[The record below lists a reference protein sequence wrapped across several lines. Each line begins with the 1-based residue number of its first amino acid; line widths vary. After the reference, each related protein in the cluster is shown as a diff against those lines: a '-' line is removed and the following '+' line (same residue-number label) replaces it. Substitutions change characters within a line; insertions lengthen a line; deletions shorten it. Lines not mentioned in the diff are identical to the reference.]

1 MSEIKTV
8 RLCGTA
14 ASELSGKKTRRKR
27 KQDGGSNSAT
37 NAGSTNSH
45 TWLKYPEGPVPPNPV
60 PSTGGGKADTKPD
73 TKPDTRADTKPDTK
87 ADTKPDTK
95 PDTNSDTKQIR
106 VELKH
111 KKKIHLNPKK
121 AEVQKQKKTKKVRK
135 VTIGVS
141 VLHRRITRAKKL
153 HKKIKELPL
162 DKLKEKLIKEGLI
175 KSTSKAPES
184 VLRQIA
190 HDSEAVS
197 KRVH

>member
-60 PSTGGGKADTKPD
+60 PSTGGG
-73 TKPDTRADTKPDTK
+73 K

>member
-60 PSTGGGKADTKPD
+60 PSIGGGKVDTKPD
-73 TKPDTRADTKPDTK
+73 TKPDIRPDIRA
-87 ADTKPDTK
+87 DTK